1 MIVSKS
7 GGLTAGLL
15 ILAGLYQ
22 LTPLKQA
29 CLRRCRSPLGFL
41 MAEWR
46 DGLRGALAMGLKHGL
61 WCAGCC
67 WALMLLLFVAG
78 AMNPVWIAFL
88 TVAVALEKWPRLPA
102 WLTRAYGA
110 ALLLAGAAV
119 LLRPAVG
126 GAQGPVQSNGMCLA
140 ELTSQENSKPKA
152 LTLQTVALPQVTSCG
167 PGPVS
172 EPGALA
178 RRGYSPGLLVGPVSA
193 SAQAVT
199 LPAISTPQRDWSG
212 AISKEILARS
222 APRSWRPS
230 VNRAAT
236 LPGKPPGAGRR

>member
-1 MIVSKS
+1 MQAVFRGFLRQAQVWTALGLAFAAGWAFIAWMALDMAHPLVRLAMPLDTAWRSETAVAVFAMWAGMMVAMMLPSAAPMVLAFDIVERRHGGPASRPVAFAAAYLLVWAGWSALAAGAQWLLQAGGLLTPLIVSNS

-41 MAEWR
+41 IAEWR

-88 TVAVALEKWPRLPA
+88 TVAVALEKWQIG
-102 WLTRAYGA
+102 RAH
-110 ALLLAGAAV
+110 V
-119 LLRPAVG
+119 
-126 GAQGPVQSNGMCLA
+126 
-140 ELTSQENSKPKA
+140 
-152 LTLQTVALPQVTSCG
+152 
-167 PGPVS
+167 
-172 EPGALA
+172 
-178 RRGYSPGLLVGPVSA
+178 
-193 SAQAVT
+193 
-199 LPAISTPQRDWSG
+199 
-212 AISKEILARS
+212 
-222 APRSWRPS
+222 
-230 VNRAAT
+230 
-236 LPGKPPGAGRR
+236 